1 MHGPHLPFFASSAIS
16 DALSRMASLGAT
28 ITDPADFLNIA
39 DLEHNADH
47 GEHLVLNTEMKSD
60 LEAYLE
66 DLEESPVR
74 KLVEVI
80 K

>member
-1 MHGPHLPFFASSAIS
+1 
-16 DALSRMASLGAT
+16 MAQLGAA
-28 ITDPADFLNIA
+28 ITDAADFLNIA
-39 DLEHNADH
+39 ELEDNADH

-74 KLVEVI
+74 KLVDVV